1 MENKYYTPEID
12 EFYVGVECETNE
24 DGEWEYYRI
33 KKYTS
38 LLELDKLLKLGGVR
52 VKYLDKEDIESLG
65 WGLVNPENSN
75 HVFGLGVEY
84 EYKCENGSSYWLRLD
99 QFEDGVTIKIHNG
112 SDWEDNHIYADVK
125 IKNKA
130 ELKKLMKQIGI
141 K

>member
-65 WGLVNPENSN
+65 WKTPIHSLK
-75 HVFGLGVEY
+75 VFGEGIEY
-84 EYKCENGSSYWLRLD
+84 YFKCQNGDNYWLRMD
-99 QFEDGVTIKIHNG
+99 EFVNGSKIKIHNG
-112 SDWEDNHIYADVK
+112 IDWEDNHIYADFK